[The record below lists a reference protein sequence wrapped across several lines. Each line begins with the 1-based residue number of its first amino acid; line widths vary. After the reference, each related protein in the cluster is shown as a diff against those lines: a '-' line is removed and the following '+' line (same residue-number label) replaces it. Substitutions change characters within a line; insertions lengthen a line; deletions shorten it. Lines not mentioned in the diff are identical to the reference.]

1 MEMAWLDKEVRGRLL
16 MLLNLPKSVPLVW
29 NLAWDKRIH
38 WSRKLLF
45 LGGALAYFL
54 LPYDIFPDWIPLF
67 GQLDDLTVLFLLV
80 ERFVAGTPA
89 RIVNQYLL
97 KR

>member
-1 MEMAWLDKEVRGRLL
+1 MLWLDKDVTKRLM

-29 NLAWDKRIH
+29 KLAWDKRIQ
-38 WSRKLLF
+38 WSRKLLY

-54 LPYDIFPDWIPLF
+54 MPYDLFPDWFPLV

-80 ERFVAGTPA
+80 ERFISSTPDY
-89 RIVNQYLL
+89 ILNQYYD
-97 KR
+97 R